1 MATCIQHNPFFHL
14 PKICFSGGLI
24 CGMLLGNRDWDP
36 VDTLNNITI
45 NLPEIANTFDPTNTA
60 TVMNT
65 NDDTDDTTVTAM
77 NTNNAM
83 RRSFDFEA
91 QLDEWEGL
99 ADDEGGEFTH

>member
-1 MATCIQHNPFFHL
+1 
-14 PKICFSGGLI
+14 
-24 CGMLLGNRDWDP
+24 MLLGNRPWDP

-65 NDDTDDTTVTAM
+65 NDDTDVTTVTATNM
-77 NTNNAM
+77 NTAM
-83 RRSFDFEA
+83 RKRSFDFEA

-99 ADDEGGEFTH
+99 AADDEGGEWWSWWTHWAPKLRLI